1 MEIGAGGQAPRVI
14 LAVGDPKRER
24 ELREHL
30 TAGGLVVV
38 ERCLDGQ
45 SVADRAARYDA
56 DVALIASDLHRLS
69 PAILTVIRGTNLP
82 VVLLSDKV
90 DQQKFAGLAHFI
102 SNRATPQEV
111 LYALSEGV
119 GLGATYADSP
129 GTADLPTDEI
139 QSDQTPDTGRLLAIV
154 GGKGSPGV
162 TTVAIGLA
170 HSLAGLGRS
179 VVLVDADL
187 RGGNVVPYLDLDHSH
202 GLLGL
207 TGSRSSHTQG
217 RVDEELQDGPGFRV
231 LAGLERPEDHSSIT
245 REVLAGALE
254 GLKGSGADVLVDLG
268 QVVANTPPVAV
279 ESVLQQVDGVLL
291 VCHADLIGAWN
302 ARCCQRYL
310 VDRLNVPDGGVALVI
325 NRQASRGQYKASE
338 LAHAVGADVL
348 GAIPENQRAAREAM
362 SLQRPISAIR
372 GSVARAMRD
381 LAQELT
387 ELRAQRSVD
396 PPKRGWRPRMRTALG
411 RR

>member
-24 ELREHL
+24 ELRDHL

-45 SVADRAARYDA
+45 SVSERAARYDS

-69 PAILTVIRGTNLP
+69 PAVLAAVRGTTLP
-82 VVLLSDKV
+82 VVLLSDKA

-102 SNRATPQEV
+102 SNRATPQEA
-111 LYALSEGV
+111 LYALREAV
-119 GLGATYADSP
+119 RLGATYAESP
-129 GTADLPTDEI
+129 GTAEPSDEI
-139 QSDQTPDTGRLLAIV
+139 QPDQTLDTGRLLAVV

-170 HSLAGLGRS
+170 HSLAGLDRS
-179 VVLVDADL
+179 VVLVDADT
-187 RGGNVVPYLDLDHSH
+187 RGGNVVPYLDLDPSR

-207 TGSRSSHTQG
+207 AASRSGPTRG
-217 RVDEELQDGPGFRV
+217 RVDAELQEASGFSV

-245 REVLAGALE
+245 RDVLAGALE
-254 GLKGSGADVLVDLG
+254 ELKGSGADILVDLG
-268 QVVANTPPVAV
+268 QLVANAPSVAV
-279 ESVLQQVDGVLL
+279 EGVLHLVDGVLL

-310 VDRLNVPDGGVALVI
+310 VERLNVPDGGVALVI
-325 NRQASRGQYKASE
+325 NRQASHGQYTASE

-348 GAIPENQRAAREAM
+348 GAIPDDQRAARQAM
-362 SLQRPISAIR
+362 SQQRPISAIG
-372 GSVARAMRD
+372 GSVSRAVRG

-387 ELRAQRSVD
+387 GQRARSSAD
-396 PPKRGWRPRMRTALG
+396 SPRRGWRPRMRTALG